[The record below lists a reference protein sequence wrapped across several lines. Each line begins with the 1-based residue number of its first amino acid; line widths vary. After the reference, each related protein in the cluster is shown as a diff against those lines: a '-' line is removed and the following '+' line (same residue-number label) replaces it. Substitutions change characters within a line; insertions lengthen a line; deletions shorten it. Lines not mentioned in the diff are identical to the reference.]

1 MLCFNIFVRNYLK
14 VKGGKE
20 RLIWVCVG
28 QILRSTNF
36 LSRKELFRVLKWKL
50 DTQKL
55 RGWTQLLP
63 WGFKS
68 RCGTSASA

>member
-20 RLIWVCVG
+20 RLIWVRVG

-55 RGWTQLLP
+55 
-63 WGFKS
+63 
-68 RCGTSASA
+68 CG

>member
-55 RGWTQLLP
+55 RG
-63 WGFKS
+63 
-68 RCGTSASA
+68 